1 VRVYLCFQVNDGG
14 EGTCGVVGWLAELQ
28 KEPWDIRSGLLIEIT
43 VRRQLGKRGDSD
55 TGKATKKMIILGG
68 IP

>member
-1 VRVYLCFQVNDGG
+1 MMAGKAPA
-14 EGTCGVVGWLAELQ
+14 ESWVGWLNCRRN
-28 KEPWDIRSGLLIEIT
+28 PGIGIRSGLLIEIT